1 MYTLNT
7 VSQSALKQAQ
17 ASLNAVVATAQETGG
32 SVFLVSKANKDFFVE
47 LTEEVELVTYNMAT
61 KREEF

>member
-1 MYTLNT
+1 MYTLSM
-7 VSQSALKQAQ
+7 VSKSALKQAQ